1 MENKGLPRV
10 KTIAKGQKRPGTS
23 APLPYAVAVYLDN
36 SVPRPNLSSFA
47 TTSLTQVFHGQ
58 LLPSFATVT
67 CLANPGSSHAF
78 CSQSFVA
85 KHKLHMR
92 PSNNMQSVKLA
103 ENFSSLHILG
113 SINAQLKLEDAQIS
127 FEAYVVSGETAT
139 FDFILGET
147 VFRKYKAALWI
158 QNA

>member
-1 MENKGLPRV
+1 M
-10 KTIAKGQKRPGTS
+10 
-23 APLPYAVAVYLDN
+23 
-36 SVPRPNLSSFA
+36 LS
-47 TTSLTQVFHGQ
+47 
-58 LLPSFATVT
+58 
-67 CLANPGSSHAF
+67 

-103 ENFSSLHILG
+103 DNSSSLHILG